1 MKEKIYLMKDW
12 DPQTIRRLQLEDQEI
27 SDIFIG
33 FEDKK
38 RPEWNNISEKSAAVK
53 TLWRQWDRL
62 KIHGGMLY
70 KNWVENEFALNI
82 FSLSCC
88 KGFHFFVCFW

>member
-1 MKEKIYLMKDW
+1 MKDW

-38 RPEWNNISEKSAAVK
+38 RPEWNNISEKSAGEV
-53 TLWRQWDRL
+53 LIYPLRL
-62 KIHGGMLY
+62 FP
-70 KNWVENEFALNI
+70 WVLLQLIDPLVPYSF
-82 FSLSCC
+82 
-88 KGFHFFVCFW
+88 

>member
-1 MKEKIYLMKDW
+1 MIFKFILQKNGNPYNMKEKIYLMEDW

-38 RPEWNNISEKSAAVK
+38 RPEWNNISEKSAAGEV
-53 TLWRQWDRL
+53 LIYPLRL
-62 KIHGGMLY
+62 FP
-70 KNWVENEFALNI
+70 WVL
-82 FSLSCC
+82 LQ
-88 KGFHFFVCFW
+88 

>member
-1 MKEKIYLMKDW
+1 MKDW

-38 RPEWNNISEKSAAVK
+38 RPEWNNISEKSAAV
-53 TLWRQWDRL
+53 
-62 KIHGGMLY
+62 
-70 KNWVENEFALNI
+70 
-82 FSLSCC
+82 
-88 KGFHFFVCFW
+88 